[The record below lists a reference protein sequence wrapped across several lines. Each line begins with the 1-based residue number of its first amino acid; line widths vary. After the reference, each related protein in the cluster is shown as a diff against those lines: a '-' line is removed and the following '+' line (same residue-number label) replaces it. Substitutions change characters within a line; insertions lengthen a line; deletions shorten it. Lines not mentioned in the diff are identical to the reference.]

1 MRYCTDPKKWK
12 ENMRYLVVHLRFP
25 DAAIHVIIF
34 SLHVIGAYKH
44 IIKKIRFMNV
54 RAQFTGYTST
64 LLMSFDNVSITRRYL
79 TKSKET
85 VEQSEYEI
93 DIAPTNISLWTVPG
107 LKWFVV
113 DKGKFNKQ
121 KCVQRCAKLFLCIP
135 FGTKFGMASGI

>member
-1 MRYCTDPKKWK
+1 M
-12 ENMRYLVVHLRFP
+12 F
-25 DAAIHVIIF
+25 
-34 SLHVIGAYKH
+34 
-44 IIKKIRFMNV
+44 

>member
-1 MRYCTDPKKWK
+1 M
-12 ENMRYLVVHLRFP
+12 
-25 DAAIHVIIF
+25 
-34 SLHVIGAYKH
+34 GGYKH